1 MDSKLIGT
9 ENNIVFYED
18 ENSISFDMIFNFDE
32 K

>member
-18 ENSISFDMIFNFDE
+18 ENSISFDMIFNFGE